1 MLAGVLH
8 SEKAVRISIVIMN
21 AFIAI
26 LYSDKEG
33 GGR

>member
-1 MLAGVLH
+1 MQAGVLH
-8 SEKAVRISIVIMN
+8 SEKAVRISIAIMN

-33 GGR
+33 GG